1 MKKLIVTV
9 FAICAIAHVSQAQ
22 PPKMVKTPA
31 MEKAITGK
39 GIKES
44 RDKKYA
50 DAFKAANLNADEQTK
65 ARAILDQSYRSMK
78 AVKANASLSAA
89 EKTVKLK
96 ALSREKNSQLKSA
109 LSTKYKAFKQAMKV
123 ENHEA
128 RGY

>member
-9 FAICAIAHVSQAQ
+9 FAICAIAQVSQAQ
-22 PPKMVKTPA
+22 PPKMVKSPA
-31 MEKAITGK
+31 SEKTITGK

-44 RDKKYA
+44 REKKYA
-50 DAFKAANLNADEQTK
+50 DAFKAANLSADEQAK
-65 ARAILDQSYRSMK
+65 AKAILDQSYTSMK

-96 ALSREKNSQLKSA
+96 ALSRDKNSQLKSA
-109 LSTKYKAFKQAMKV
+109 LTTKYKAFKKAMKV
-123 ENHEA
+123 ENREA

>member
-22 PPKMVKTPA
+22 PPKMVKTPS